1 MQVNIREYRRAIK
14 NGPSRET
21 GNIYRV
27 HKTKTN
33 KRKTQHKMWWT
44 PLFTNKQTLPNLP
57 HYPTFPIYQPSL
69 FPSRF
74 PYSSPF
80 PPAFPT
86 MNPSLPLSTPLT
98 IPLQLSLPVTFSSC
112 FPYSSPFP
120 PVLPTLSRSPPAF
133 PTFNMKFLVL
143 TTSYTCNTCSVL
155 IIPEFILGALPKLD
169 KPMKFKPVKKQKD
182 GWDREHA
189 LFGQNDY
196 IGKIFSLKICLFS

>member
-1 MQVNIREYRRAIK
+1 MDHPEKLATYIGYIRRRQ
-14 NGPSRET
+14 
-21 GNIYRV
+21 
-27 HKTKTN
+27 TKEKHNT
-33 KRKTQHKMWWT
+33 KCGEHHYA
-44 PLFTNKQTLPNLP
+44 QTSK

-69 FPSRF
+69 LPSLF
-74 PYSSPF
+74 PYSSSF

-98 IPLQLSLPVTFSSC
+98 IPLQLSLPLTFPSR

-120 PVLPTLSRSPPAF
+120 PVLPTLSCSPPAF

-143 TTSYTCNTCSVL
+143 TTSCTCNTCSVL

>member
-1 MQVNIREYRRAIK
+1 MHKQANI
-14 NGPSRET
+14 T
-21 GNIYRV
+21 
-27 HKTKTN
+27 
-33 KRKTQHKMWWT
+33 
-44 PLFTNKQTLPNLP
+44 
-57 HYPTFPIYQPSL
+57 QPSL
-69 FPSRF
+69 FLSRF

-98 IPLQLSLPVTFSSC
+98 IPLQLSLPLTFSSC

-120 PVLPTLSRSPPAF
+120 PVLPTLNRSPPAF